1 MKTKNVGLNVVTN
14 QARVHG
20 VAQPQCA
27 VKWDLHINGC
37 AMVAMELLEGGIGM
51 NVL

>member
-20 VAQPQCA
+20 AVQTQCV
-27 VKWDLHINGC
+27 VKWDIHMNGC
-37 AMVAMELLEGGIGM
+37 AMVAMDLLEEGIGT